1 MTQRAT
7 GFLLAPLL
15 GGLLV
20 FQLGC
25 TDTTELA
32 PLETADELVVVTR
45 NTPTTYYFDGDR
57 ASGFDYALVKQFA
70 LEQGLSLR
78 IKVAFSLPELFKML
92 ATGEA
97 HIAAAGLSQ
106 SPSRDAQFLASIAYM
121 EQQPLLVYKSG
132 GNRPRVVDDLVARD
146 IIVVAG
152 SVHVELLTALKE
164 ELPEL
169 SWREIHAA
177 DSLELMQLITH
188 DKAELAIVDSREFS
202 KYQKWVEL
210 FKGWWRE
217 GMQDWRARAEGD
229 CIFLCEL
236 GPPEYAMTDAQG
248 REMSNRWEE
257 ALQIKASVAEIW
269 QELGG
274 DL

>member
-20 FQLGC
+20 FQQGC

-106 SPSRDAQFLASIAYM
+106 SPSRDAQFLASTAYM
-121 EQQPLLVYKSG
+121 EQKPLLVYKSG

-188 DKAELAIVDSREFS
+188 DKAELAIVDSMESTIASSALSWVISCMSS
-202 KYQKWVEL
+202 KESAAWISRHDSSGSSSL
-210 FKGWWRE
+210 
-217 GMQDWRARAEGD
+217 RAVSNSTWTLPATTMMSRATRSSTT
-229 CIFLCEL
+229 L
-236 GPPEYAMTDAQG
+236 GRLPP
-248 REMSNRWEE
+248 
-257 ALQIKASVAEIW
+257 
-269 QELGG
+269 